1 MEQNCN
7 VCGEKFKTHASLL
20 KKGWGLSCSKKC
32 SAIAK
37 GQRKTE
43 NYWQEIVNKYSINIT
58 LPKEMPK
65 TVNEKF
71 IVYCSLHGESETT
84 ITSLRDN
91 KHGCPK
97 CGMRTIV
104 YKNESKQCR
113 VCNRWMPL
121 DQFCKTGKKLKSGE
135 DKLEYR
141 CKQCKTEAHK
151 KYKETDNGRVVHN
164 NAINKY
170 INKKKQEL
178 LDQGKGPSC
187 KVIACKCETCDKL
200 FIKKGIVAK
209 RFCSK
214 ECGIAAMNKSRKGIK
229 LNIAIKTCRCKRCG
243 TDYEGKKTSLCK
255 TCSALNNAI
264 SRKASRKAH
273 KKKRRAAL
281 RTVATEAVVDIKVFE
296 RDKWKCKIC
305 GIKLQKEFIY
315 RDDAAEV
322 DHIVPISLGGPHS
335 YTNTQ
340 AACRK
345 CNQEKSNQFKGQL
358 VLCI

>member
-7 VCGEKFKTHASLL
+7 VCGEKFKTHAFLL

-121 DQFCKTGKKLKSGE
+121 DQFCKTGKKLKSGD

-170 INKKKQEL
+170 RNKKKQEL
-178 LDQGKGPSC
+178 LDQGKGPFC
-187 KVIACKCETCDKL
+187 QITICKCEICDKL
-200 FIKKGIVAK
+200 FTKKGIALK
-209 RFCSK
+209 RFCSI
-214 ECGIAAMNKSRKGIK
+214 ECLTKRRLEISCKPKVYKLKDYVCKVCNKQYKGKAPGCCTECTNKRKRMA
-229 LNIAIKTCRCKRCG
+229 N
-243 TDYEGKKTSLCK
+243 
-255 TCSALNNAI
+255 
-264 SRKASRKAH
+264 KAH
-273 KKKRRAAL
+273 EKKRRAAL

-345 CNQEKSNQFKGQL
+345 CNQEKSNKYYGQL
-358 VLCI
+358 VLSI